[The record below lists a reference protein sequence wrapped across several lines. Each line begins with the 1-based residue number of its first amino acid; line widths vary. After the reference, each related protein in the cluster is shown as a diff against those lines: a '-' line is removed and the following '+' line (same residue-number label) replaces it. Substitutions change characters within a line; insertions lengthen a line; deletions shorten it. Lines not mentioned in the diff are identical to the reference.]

1 MVINRTDRIAY
12 MLFFLFFISCVFDP
26 ADIFGMKKVLFVL
39 IFSFCVFLFLQNR
52 MYISKKRIIISAIFF
67 SFGLIGFLFSALNF
81 RGTDYDGGQSIA
93 YLLVFFLFFLIIFLN
108 NPLLWRAFIDS
119 LAFVGLLMILYTI
132 IISFLFAFF
141 YNEFSSLF
149 FYLNYTLSNSFITS
163 RVFGPFTIS
172 MVYLK
177 SIVLLFPISVIY
189 YHKYKSSS
197 KKVYFIFVILALFS
211 LILSGTRTNIILSIL
226 MLLVLGFVTVN
237 VKYRKY
243 VFLGF
248 LLLTLLVMYNLLT
261 FVFENSDSSSEIKS
275 SLLNTY
281 LDVFF
286 NDNSYFII
294 GDGFGSL
301 FYAVSKNR
309 YIFNSE
315 LVYLDVFKYLGGFV
329 FLFFMSFLITP
340 LLVFI
345 RKNDVFLLMSYLSY
359 LLVSATNPL
368 LLSSTGMV
376 ALIYYF
382 NCNFYDRPLN

>member
-1 MVINRTDRIAY
+1 MVINKTYRIAY

-26 ADIFGMKKVLFVL
+26 ADIFGMKKVLFVF
-39 IFSFCVFLFLQNR
+39 IFAFCVFLLLQNR
-52 MYISKKRIIISAIFF
+52 IYLSKKRIIISAIFF

-81 RGTDYDGGQSIA
+81 RGADYDGGQSIA

-119 LAFVGLLMILYTI
+119 LAFVGLLMIFYTI

-141 YNEFSSLF
+141 YNEFSNLF

-163 RVFGPFTIS
+163 RVIGPFTIS

-197 KKVYFIFVILALFS
+197 QKIYFLIVILALFS

-248 LLLTLLVMYNLLT
+248 LVFTLLIMYNLLT

-301 FYAVSKNR
+301 FYAVSKNK
-309 YIFNSE
+309 YIYNSE
-315 LVYLDVFKYLGGFV
+315 LVYLDVFKYFGGFV

-382 NCNFYDRPLN
+382 NCNFYDR